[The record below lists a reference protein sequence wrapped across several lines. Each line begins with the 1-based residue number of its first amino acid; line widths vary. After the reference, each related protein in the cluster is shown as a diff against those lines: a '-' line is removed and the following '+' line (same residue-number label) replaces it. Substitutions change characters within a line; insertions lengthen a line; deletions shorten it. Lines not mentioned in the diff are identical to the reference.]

1 MKTLKQF
8 NKNQL
13 ELESLDEDV
22 RELLVEISIGK
33 ISTTILVGRLM
44 RLVKGISDKSLQK
57 TLSTLGYMIYT
68 VSLQSKSLVEVDKK
82 LDRILYK
89 QQQQNNDIRQIKNKT
104 NTL

>member
-1 MKTLKQF
+1 
-8 NKNQL
+8 
-13 ELESLDEDV
+13 
-22 RELLVEISIGK
+22 
-33 ISTTILVGRLM
+33 M

-89 QQQQNNDIRQIKNKT
+89 QQQQDNDIRQIKNKT
-104 NTL
+104 NNI